1 MSDTPV
7 ISLRGITRV
16 YSTGSV
22 EVTAL
27 QDVDLD
33 VPAGDFLAIVGPSGS
48 GKSTLLHILGCLDRP
63 TRGQYLLNGRP
74 VDGLSDDELARL
86 RNRELGFVFQSF
98 NLLPRMTAQ
107 RNVEQP
113 LIYARVP
120 AAERRRRASQALE
133 RVGLG
138 HRLHHRPNELSGG
151 ERQRVAVAR
160 ALVNNP
166 SVLLA
171 DEPTGNL
178 DTRTGRDI
186 LALFH
191 ELNQAG
197 VTIVLITHDLEVA
210 GEARRIVEIRDG
222 RIVGR
227 REVEGRPGRGQAA
240 QQPVDQEGRP

>member
-1 MSDTPV
+1 MSEAPL
-7 ISLRGITRV
+7 IRLRGVSRV
-16 YSTGSV
+16 YRTGSV
-22 EVTAL
+22 EVAAL
-27 QDVDLD
+27 QGVDLD
-33 VPAGDFLAIVGPSGS
+33 VEAGEFVAIVGPSGS

-63 TRGQYLLNGRP
+63 TAGQYLLKGRP
-74 VDGLSDDELARL
+74 VDGLSDDELAVV

-98 NLLPRMTAQ
+98 NLLPRMSAL

-120 AAERRRRASQALE
+120 AAERRRRAAEALE

-186 LALFH
+186 LALFRQ
-191 ELNQAG
+191 LNEAG
-197 VTIVLITHDLEVA
+197 VTVILITHDLEVA
-210 GEARRIVEIRDG
+210 AEARRIVEIRDG
-222 RIVGR
+222 RIVGER
-227 REVEGRPGRGQAA
+227 RGDAP
-240 QQPVDQEGRP
+240 